1 MEPLNN
7 NNIIEENE
15 QENVK
20 DTETINDISIAFEK
34 WKYEKILLDNN
45 VIDYNCKKIFF
56 IINKFS
62 NI

>member
-1 MEPLNN
+1 MEPLN

-45 VIDYNCKKIFF
+45 IIDYNCKKIFF
-56 IINKFS
+56 YYK
-62 NI
+62 

>member
-7 NNIIEENE
+7 SIIEENE

-45 VIDYNCKKIFF
+45 IIDYNCKKIFF
-56 IINKFS
+56 YYK
-62 NI
+62 

>member
-45 VIDYNCKKIFF
+45 IIDYNCKKIFF
-56 IINKFS
+56 YYK
-62 NI
+62 

>member
-15 QENVK
+15 EENLK
-20 DTETINDISIAFEK
+20 DIKKINDISTAFEK

-45 VIDYNCKKIFF
+45 IIDYNCKKIFF
-56 IINKFS
+56 YYK
-62 NI
+62 

>member
-20 DTETINDISIAFEK
+20 DTETINDINIAFEK

-45 VIDYNCKKIFF
+45 IIDYNCKKIFF

>member
-45 VIDYNCKKIFF
+45 IIDYNCKKIFF
-56 IINKFS
+56 FYK
-62 NI
+62 

>member
-7 NNIIEENE
+7 NNIREENE

-45 VIDYNCKKIFF
+45 IIDYNCKKIFF
-56 IINKFS
+56 YYK
-62 NI
+62 

>member
-20 DTETINDISIAFEK
+20 DTETINDINIAFEK

-45 VIDYNCKKIFF
+45 IIDYNCKKIFF
-56 IINKFS
+56 YYK
-62 NI
+62 

>member
-45 VIDYNCKKIFF
+45 IIDYNCKKIFF
-56 IINKFS
+56 LL
-62 NI
+62 

>member
-45 VIDYNCKKIFF
+45 IIDYNCKKIFF

>member
-15 QENVK
+15 QENIK
-20 DTETINDISIAFEK
+20 DTEKINDINIAFEK

-45 VIDYNCKKIFF
+45 IIDYNCKKIYYFYY
-56 IINKFS
+56 K
-62 NI
+62 

>member
-34 WKYEKILLDNN
+34 WKYEQILLDNN
-45 VIDYNCKKIFF
+45 IIDYNCKKIFF
-56 IINKFS
+56 FYYK
-62 NI
+62 

>member
-1 MEPLNN
+1 MEPLN

-15 QENVK
+15 QEKVK

-45 VIDYNCKKIFF
+45 IIDYNCKKIFF
-56 IINKFS
+56 YYK
-62 NI
+62 

>member
-20 DTETINDISIAFEK
+20 DTQTINDISIAFEK

-45 VIDYNCKKIFF
+45 IIDYNCKKIFF
-56 IINKFS
+56 YYK
-62 NI
+62 

>member
-15 QENVK
+15 EENLK
-20 DTETINDISIAFEK
+20 EIKKINDISTAFEK

-45 VIDYNCKKIFF
+45 IIDYNCKKNFLFF
-56 IINKFS
+56 YK
-62 NI
+62 

>member
-34 WKYEKILLDNN
+34 WKYEKILLNN
-45 VIDYNCKKIFF
+45 NIIDYNCKKIFF
-56 IINKFS
+56 YYK
-62 NI
+62 

>member
-45 VIDYNCKKIFF
+45 IIDYNCKKNFF
-56 IINKFS
+56 ILL
-62 NI
+62 

>member
-15 QENVK
+15 EENLK
-20 DTETINDISIAFEK
+20 EIKKINDISTAFEK

-45 VIDYNCKKIFF
+45 IIDYNCKKIFLF
-56 IINKFS
+56 FYK
-62 NI
+62 

>member
-15 QENVK
+15 QE
-20 DTETINDISIAFEK
+20 TETINDISIAFEK

-45 VIDYNCKKIFF
+45 IIDYNCKKIFF
-56 IINKFS
+56 YYK
-62 NI
+62 

>member
-45 VIDYNCKKIFF
+45 IIDYNCKKNFLFF
-56 IINKFS
+56 YK
-62 NI
+62 

>member
-56 IINKFS
+56 YYK
-62 NI
+62 

>member
-1 MEPLNN
+1 MEPLN

-34 WKYEKILLDNN
+34 WNYEKILLDNN
-45 VIDYNCKKIFF
+45 IIDYNCKKIFF
-56 IINKFS
+56 YYK
-62 NI
+62 

>member
-15 QENVK
+15 EENLK
-20 DTETINDISIAFEK
+20 DIKKINDISTAFEK

-45 VIDYNCKKIFF
+45 IIDYNCKKNFLFF
-56 IINKFS
+56 YK
-62 NI
+62 